1 MSLALGRQKLGQK
14 IPGSCGGDSSPHRSC
29 DESHR
34 FSYRFRKKYHRSY
47 YYHSTIVEFIDS
59 KEIPGTPNSRT
70 PTPMVLPYHSYK
82 NPLKYGNGL
91 EACGILLCI
100 ESWIEHPRPK
110 IIHAWSFVPW
120 KLPGS
125 FLLVLGIFTTFLRKS
140 LRGWSSH
147 FWSSLCDC
155 IPYSCDQK
163 LFRNPAYGEAPLGWS
178 VGKTFQCIGC
188 LDPLEK
194 VQICASYQ
202 IANWTNWT
210 KCWTN
215 STWQLSDN
223 NPIMI
228 AISWVTQMIASST
241 YSLLLELMIQAV
253 HFSHGLHGWMS
264 VQNLRWDD
272 GMNNYH
278 YILYIPYT

>member
-1 MSLALGRQKLGQK
+1 MPRYFSGFIELGSRTTEAGPKNSRELWWWF
-14 IPGSCGGDSSPHRSC
+14 ITSS
-29 DESHR
+29 ELWWITQVQLQVQ
-34 FSYRFRKKYHRSY
+34 KKYHRSY

-223 NPIMI
+223 NQL
-228 AISWVTQMIASST
+228 W
-241 YSLLLELMIQAV
+241 
-253 HFSHGLHGWMS
+253 
-264 VQNLRWDD
+264 
-272 GMNNYH
+272 
-278 YILYIPYT
+278 

>member
-1 MSLALGRQKLGQK
+1 MILNFKRGSLK
-14 IPGSCGGDSSPHRSC
+14 DSIEVEVFPT
-29 DESHR
+29 SHIFLCS
-34 FSYRFRKKYHRSY
+34 FSYYPSSQPHFWLKATVFFRIYWAWLWDDRSWAKKFQGVVVVIHHLIGAVMNHTGSATGSEKYHRSY

-223 NPIMI
+223 NQL
-228 AISWVTQMIASST
+228 W
-241 YSLLLELMIQAV
+241 
-253 HFSHGLHGWMS
+253 
-264 VQNLRWDD
+264 
-272 GMNNYH
+272 
-278 YILYIPYT
+278 